1 VSKNKKDLAMNASS
15 PGKLSVGDV
24 GSFAELGAKG
34 NPDGLVLVYIP
45 GLAALLERAKQLKG
59 SELSKQESARIAAH
73 ANVMAV
79 TPEVAKKTIDN
90 RGYE

>member
-1 VSKNKKDLAMNASS
+1 MNASS
-15 PGKLSVGDV
+15 AEEISFGDV
-24 GSFAELGAKG
+24 GTFGELSAKR

-59 SELSKQESARIAAH
+59 SELSETESARIAEH
-73 ANVMAV
+73 ASVMAV
-79 TPEVAKKTIDN
+79 TPEMAKETIEN

>member
-1 VSKNKKDLAMNASS
+1 MNASS
-15 PGKLSVGDV
+15 AEEISFGDV
-24 GSFAELGAKG
+24 GTFGELSAKR

-59 SELSKQESARIAAH
+59 SELSETESARIAEH
-73 ANVMAV
+73 ASMMAV
-79 TPEVAKKTIDN
+79 TPEMAKETIEN